1 MAFWDNFSQKASETT
16 AKAMQKAKEM
26 SDIAKLNSM
35 ISEEE
40 TKINNT
46 YYQIGKLYVA
56 MHHQDYEEEFV
67 GMITAIREADEKIRS
82 YKQQVQDI
90 KGVACCTQCGEEVQA
105 GVAFCSSC
113 GAPMPKTQQTNMEE
127 LVRCEGCGAM
137 VKKEARFCTS
147 CGKPMVQLA
156 TPEISDETIT
166 VSEETEDKVCPVC
179 GAKVED
185 DAAFCTECGNKL

>member
-1 MAFWDNFSQKASETT
+1 MAFWDNLSQKASETT
-16 AKAMQKAKEM
+16 VKAMQKAKEM

-56 MHHQDYEEEFV
+56 MHSHDYEEEFA
-67 GMITAIREADEKIRS
+67 GMITTIGEADEKIKS

-90 KGVACCTQCGEEVQA
+90 KGVACCEQCGAEVQA
-105 GVAFCSSC
+105 GVAFC
-113 GAPMPKTQQTNMEE
+113 GAPMPKVQQTNTED

-147 CGKPMVQLA
+147 CGKPMVQLV
-156 TPEISDETIT
+156 TSEKVDEPMM
-166 VSEETEDKVCPVC
+166 VNEKVEDKVCPVC